1 MLVGWGRN
9 PSVRVEVLCHL
20 VRGVRLRPCIN
31 KPLTPHPPP
40 REKKGGGWMRVSQDC
55 PGALH
60 VTLGDEIW
68 PYGKRL
74 DPEAFVAQ
82 VTLI

>member
-1 MLVGWGRN
+1 
-9 PSVRVEVLCHL
+9 
-20 VRGVRLRPCIN
+20 
-31 KPLTPHPPP
+31 
-40 REKKGGGWMRVSQDC
+40 MRVSQDC